1 MLTRRQQAIYEFIRG
16 FRARHGVAPT
26 LDEIRRH
33 LGVGS
38 LATVH
43 KHLESMERRGAIR
56 RGHGARA
63 LDIVADAVP
72 VRIGGAFEVP
82 LLGTVAAGHP
92 IEAIE
97 TPETV
102 VIPETFSAGPDTFV
116 LRVRGDSMIDEQ
128 IRSGDLIVL
137 RPANT
142 AENGQ
147 MVVALIDHEDVT
159 LKRFYREA
167 GGKVRLQPANPA
179 FEPLVLP
186 ADRVG
191 IQGVVV
197 GVIRRY

>member
-1 MLTRRQQAIYEFIRG
+1 MLTRRQQTILAYIRDY
-16 FRARHGVAPT
+16 RARHGIAPT

-56 RGHGARA
+56 RGSGARA
-63 LDIVADAVP
+63 LELLGEALP
-72 VRIGGAFEVP
+72 VSTAGAFEAP
-82 LLGTVAAGHP
+82 LLGEVAAGQP

-97 TPETV
+97 MPETV
-102 VIPETFSAGPDTFV
+102 MIPETLSAGPDTFV

-137 RPANT
+137 RPAET

-147 MVVALIDHEDVT
+147 MVVALVDHEDVT
-159 LKRFYREA
+159 LKRFYREP
-167 GGKVRLQPANPA
+167 GNMVRLQPANPRY
-179 FEPLVLP
+179 EPLRLS
-186 ADRVG
+186 AERVG

-197 GVIRRY
+197 GVIRHY

>member
-1 MLTRRQQAIYEFIRG
+1 MLTRRQQVIYEFIRE

-56 RGHGARA
+56 RGQGARA
-63 LDIVADAVP
+63 LDVVSETLPAQV
-72 VRIGGAFEVP
+72 GGAIAVP

-92 IEAIE
+92 IEAVE
-97 TPETV
+97 APETV
-102 VIPETFSAGPDTFV
+102 LIPETLSAGPDTFV
-116 LRVRGDSMIDEQ
+116 LRVRGESMIDEQ

-137 RPANT
+137 RPAST

-159 LKRFYREA
+159 LKRFYREH
-167 GGKVRLQPANPA
+167 GGMVRLQPANPA
-179 FEPLVLP
+179 FEPILLP